1 MTLPPEV
8 LRLLGDDATPEKV
21 ADGFDRLSKQE
32 ADAAVDPALHD
43 FHELHAGAAY
53 DYALC
58 AAAIRAMEATIARQN
73 AREGVDDVEAL
84 TSAEVNAVNDYDA
97 LRNWRHQMACAACG
111 HLKML
116 HFDGDGCA
124 FPVLYDADEP
134 EPPPCGCK
142 EFKP

>member
-58 AAAIRAMEATIARQN
+58 TAAIRECEARRAR
-73 AREGVDDVEAL
+73 DDDPCDGDKI
-84 TSAEVNAVNDYDA
+84 SAAFVAATQYDA

-111 HLKML
+111 HLKAL
-116 HFDGDGCA
+116 HFDGDGCS